1 MSRPRYYWHPI
12 VRKMVMRYPK
22 LNCENSI
29 QEKAFKEAIET
40 VKEKTFSLSNGDCRV
55 EAVEDIL
62 IKKTKTVYGVSQEM
76 NYSWKTVQN
85 WVNTFIR
92 MVGKEV
98 GY

>member
-1 MSRPRYYWHPI
+1 MI
-12 VRKMVMRYPK
+12 MRYPK
-22 LNCENSI
+22 LSANSI

-40 VKEKTFSLSNGDCRV
+40 VKEKTLTLSNGDYRL

-62 IKKTKTVYGVSQEM
+62 IKKTKTVYGVSQEL

-92 MVGKEV
+92 MVGKEA